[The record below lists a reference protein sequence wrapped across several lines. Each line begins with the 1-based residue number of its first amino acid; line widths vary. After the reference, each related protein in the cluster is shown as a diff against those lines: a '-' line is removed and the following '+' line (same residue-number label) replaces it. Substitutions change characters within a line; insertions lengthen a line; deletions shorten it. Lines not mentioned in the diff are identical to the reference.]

1 MSIILSAN
9 DPNAYIVAAEMLERG
24 KIVAVPTD
32 TGYGLASTLSDEAIL
47 RLYLAKERPPDKSTP
62 ILIGDLADLE
72 MVALPLLPT
81 VQRLVEQFWPGPL
94 TLMLLKADG
103 LPQRVSATA
112 TIAVRLPDHPVAQ
125 KLIQAAGGALA
136 VSRASIEGADVPTTA
151 QGVIA
156 LFGDRIAAALDSSEG
171 YRGESVSTV
180 ASFDGRTLQII
191 REGAV
196 SEADLKAAIANV
208 R

>member
-1 MSIILSAN
+1 MSIVLSAK

-24 KIVAVPTD
+24 KIVAMPTD
-32 TGYGLASTLSDEAIL
+32 TGYGLACMLSDEAIL

-62 ILIGDLADLE
+62 VLISSLADLE
-72 MVALPLLPT
+72 WVAQPLLPP

-125 KLIQAAGGALA
+125 KLIETAGGALA

-151 QGVIA
+151 QEVVA
-156 LFGDRIAAALDSSEG
+156 LFGDRIAATLDNSEAHH
-171 YRGESVSTV
+171 SDNVSTV
-180 ASFDGRTLQII
+180 ALFDGRTLQII
-191 REGAV
+191 REGAI
-196 SEADLKAAIANV
+196 SEADLKAAVANV